1 MYKKR
6 GFALLLSIVCFA
18 AGCGAAQGTSVPES
32 VKASGSESETE
43 SETVSADN
51 ATEENS
57 ISDAAYNEED
67 IEEIN
72 WIFWGMSAT
81 PTKEALQ
88 EVETALNAITI
99 PEIGVKVNMEITDV
113 GTYMSQV
120 GMRIVSGESIDLF
133 TTFVMGSA
141 SFGTM
146 LNNGQLMDITD
157 MLAEYAPETMELL
170 PEEMLAAASRE
181 GKVYGVPT
189 YTNYVTKNYW
199 VCQKEIFEGAGL
211 DAEQIKTL
219 DDVHKALVKIKEVYP
234 DKIPLGGNSFVFPGG
249 QSYEL
254 ATGQH
259 VDAVGT
265 PGAAYIQ
272 YENEGYETKVVNRY
286 ESENFKLLVQTLKA
300 WDEEGLIDRDMAMN
314 ASEMWYL
321 NPKIVS
327 SFESQNY
334 MEMASMEQ
342 AAGQEYEFVEL
353 SSNNISGG
361 QMLMLTSTVP
371 VTAKQPESAVKFLN
385 LLYTNQEVKNLVSF
399 GIEGKHWEFK
409 EDGRIGFPEGVDESN
424 SGYYMGSER
433 LFGNVFLN
441 YVWDNMDGD
450 VMEKEKELMDHAAYS
465 TLLGFSFNSDPV
477 STEEAQ
483 LSAVKDEYFN
493 TLLGGG
499 GDERTY
505 QAFIDK
511 LYASGL
517 ELYIGEVQK
526 QLDEWMAAQ

>member
-1 MYKKR
+1 MYRKKAL
-6 GFALLLSIVCFA
+6 ALLLGTACMVT
-18 AGCGAAQGTSVPES
+18 GCGTSS
-32 VKASGSESETE
+32 D
-43 SETVSADN
+43 ETVAESAQVSTSLQESSEGTIAADGD
-51 ATEENS
+51 EES
-57 ISDAAYNEED
+57 KTVYSEED
-67 IEEIN
+67 AVEVN

-81 PTKEALQ
+81 PTEEARQ
-88 EVETALNAITI
+88 EVEDALNQITI

-146 LNNGQLMDITD
+146 LNNGQLMDITE
-157 MLAEYAPETMELL
+157 LLPEYAPETMELL
-170 PEEMLAAASRE
+170 PEEILKAASRD
-181 GKVYGVPT
+181 GKIYGVPT
-189 YTNYVTKNYW
+189 YNNYVTNNYW
-199 VCQKEIFEGAGL
+199 VCQKEVFDGAGL
-211 DAEQIKTL
+211 DASQIKTL
-219 DDVHKALVKIKEVYP
+219 DDVHDALVKIKETYP

-249 QSYEL
+249 QSYEIT
-254 ATGQH
+254 TGQH
-259 VDAVGT
+259 IDTFGT
-265 PGAAYIQ
+265 PGVASVQ
-272 YENEGYETKVVNRY
+272 YENDAAATKVVDRY
-286 ESENFKLLVQTLKA
+286 ESDNFKTLVQTLKD
-300 WDEEGLIDRDMAMN
+300 WDEEGLVDRDMAMN
-314 ASEMWYL
+314 AAQMWYL

-334 MEMASMEQ
+334 LEMSSLEQ
-342 AAGQEYEFVEL
+342 AAGQEFEFVEL
-353 SSNNISGG
+353 SSNNVSGG

-371 VTAKQPESAVKFLN
+371 VTAKQPEGAIRLLN
-385 LLYTNQEVKNLVSF
+385 LLYTNAEVKNLVSF

-409 EDGRIGFPEGVDESN
+409 DDGRIGFPEGVDESN

-441 YVWDNMDGD
+441 YVWDNMDAD
-450 VMEKEKELMDHAAYS
+450 VMKKEQALMEKAVYS
-465 TLLGFSFNSDPV
+465 PLIGFSFNSDSV

-499 GDERTY
+499 GDESTY

-511 LYASGL
+511 LYASGM
-517 ELYIGEVQK
+517 ELYMDEVQR
-526 QLDEWMAAQ
+526 QLDEWLQSQ